1 MGRCDIR
8 YLKNKNMRQRVDE
21 TRNMLNTI
29 RHLLNED
36 NSGNGLNNK
45 GAIAITN
52 DPKFGENVLS
62 NQIEQFKASVDGGAE
77 FAGGNEENPEDSPL
91 IYFPDNGNIIFS
103 GKIRNITW
111 QFVLKDESGEGCY
124 IWTDKLQLTEEN
136 SKILFKLRGFYLN
149 WKQGWDKEGDSLE
162 KLKNL

>member
-1 MGRCDIR
+1 M
-8 YLKNKNMRQRVDE
+8 KQRVDE

-36 NSGNGLNNK
+36 NSDNGLNKK

-62 NQIEQFKASVDGGAE
+62 NQMEQFRASVDGGAE

-149 WKQGWDKEGDSLE
+149 WKQGWEKEGDSLE
-162 KLKNL
+162 KLKDL

>member
-1 MGRCDIR
+1 MG
-8 YLKNKNMRQRVDE
+8 QRIDE

-36 NSGNGLNNK
+36 NSGDGFNKK

-52 DPKFGENVLS
+52 DPKFGETVLS
-62 NQIEQFKASVDGGAE
+62 NQMEQFKASVDGGAE

-91 IYFPDNGNIIFS
+91 IYFPDNGNIVFS

-124 IWTDKLQLTEEN
+124 IWTDKLQLTKANMQTLNRLQGYYEN
-136 SKILFKLRGFYLN
+136 WAEN
-149 WKQGWDKEGDSLE
+149 WEKESASLE
-162 KLKNL
+162 KLKDFQ